1 MDQRVKTFLKDNHVA
16 VMTTLKDDE
25 MPHVVRVGVGL
36 VEGRLWSS
44 GTLERVRTR
53 HLRRDNR
60 STLCIL
66 SNDRW
71 RWLGLESRVS
81 ILEGPE
87 APEQNLALYRVIRRA
102 SPEDIDEYLQAM
114 VAEKRIIYEFEIL
127 RAYGRY

>member
-1 MDQRVKTFLKDNHVA
+1 VDQRVKAFLEDNHVA
-16 VMTTLKDDE
+16 VMTTLKDDG
-25 MPHVVRVGVGL
+25 MPHVARVGVGL

>member
-1 MDQRVKTFLKDNHVA
+1 VDQRVKTFLKDNHAA

>member
-1 MDQRVKTFLKDNHVA
+1 MDQRVKTFLKDNHAA
-16 VMTTLKDDE
+16 VMTTLKDDG

>member
-1 MDQRVKTFLKDNHVA
+1 MDQRVKAFLKDNHVA